1 MNNNWDDWNANRDT
15 DISGLEQKMV
25 FNIHIT
31 RIGENIPSDELT
43 TKSAKINKNHVA
55 PVQQPDNASS
65 LINVPA
71 DRGMN
76 KYPVRIFEL
85 QPQE

>member
-1 MNNNWDDWNANRDT
+1 MA
-15 DISGLEQKMV
+15 

-31 RIGENIPSDELT
+31 RIGENTVSGDVNTRSAKTHNNRTVT
-43 TKSAKINKNHVA
+43 TKQSNTA
-55 PVQQPDNASS
+55 PS

-71 DRGMN
+71 DRMMN

-85 QPQE
+85 QTQE

>member
-1 MNNNWDDWNANRDT
+1 MA
-15 DISGLEQKMV
+15 

-31 RIGENIPSDELT
+31 RIGENTVSGDVNT
-43 TKSAKINKNHVA
+43 RSAKLNQNRAAK
-55 PVQQPDNASS
+55 VQHSDTSSS

-71 DRGMN
+71 DRMMN

-85 QPQE
+85 QAQK

>member
-1 MNNNWDDWNANRDT
+1 MA
-15 DISGLEQKMV
+15 

-31 RIGENIPSDELT
+31 RIGET
-43 TKSAKINKNHVA
+43 TSGDIKAQSVKLNKNRMA
-55 PVQQPDNASS
+55 AKNQKPALS
-65 LINVPA
+65 LINVPT
-71 DRGMN
+71 DHQMN